1 MYIPC
6 NIVIFQWNIQPL
18 FTYYHKEAYTMNQLV
33 QEATELFSKD
43 IFATQVTGIK
53 IVDITDQSVT
63 CNLEITEN
71 HKNAT
76 GTVMGGVIYTLADFT
91 FAVAANFHKSL
102 TVSLTSEISYLGVAR
117 GKQLIATSSCIHEGR
132 TTCYYSIKITDE
144 LGNDVAITNITGFIK
159 R

>member
-1 MYIPC
+1 
-6 NIVIFQWNIQPL
+6 
-18 FTYYHKEAYTMNQLV
+18 MNQLV

-76 GTVMGGVIYTLADFT
+76 GTVIKSAGWNACT
-91 FAVAANFHKSL
+91 FLKHFCL
-102 TVSLTSEISYLGVAR
+102 
-117 GKQLIATSSCIHEGR
+117 
-132 TTCYYSIKITDE
+132 
-144 LGNDVAITNITGFIK
+144 
-159 R
+159 